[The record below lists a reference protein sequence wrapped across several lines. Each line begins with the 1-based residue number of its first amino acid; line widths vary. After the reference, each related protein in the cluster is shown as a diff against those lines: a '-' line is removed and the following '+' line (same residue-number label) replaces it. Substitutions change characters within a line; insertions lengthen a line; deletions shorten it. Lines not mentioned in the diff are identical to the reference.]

1 MIFKDWLS
9 VSSEAWLTIW
19 ERFINFLP
27 NMIGAIVIIVIGWLV
42 GMALATVVDRLF
54 RLVGLQALFEKA
66 KVEDVLKKANSE
78 KDATALIASAV
89 QWIVYLVAL
98 IAASNALKLT
108 AVADFLN
115 SILTYVPQVVIA
127 VIIVLIGLVL
137 AHFLSAV
144 VKGSIKSAELGFGDT
159 ASLIVRYSVIT
170 FTVLA
175 ALAQLGIAENMI
187 NTLFIG
193 LVVFLALA
201 GGLAFGLGGQKAAAE
216 CIENIKKEL
225 K

>member
-9 VSSEAWLTIW
+9 VSGEAWFTIW

-27 NMIGAIVIIVIGWLV
+27 NMIGAIVIIVVGWLV
-42 GMALATVVDRLF
+42 GMALATVIDRLF

-78 KDATALIASAV
+78 KDATALLASAV

-127 VIIVLIGLVL
+127 VIIILIGLVL

-144 VKGSIKSAELGFGDT
+144 VKGSIKSANLGFGDT

-216 CIENIKKEL
+216 VIENVKKEL

>member
-1 MIFKDWLS
+1 MIFKDWLFAS
-9 VSSEAWLTIW
+9 TEAWLPIK
-19 ERFINFLP
+19 ESLSSFLP
-27 NMIGAIVIIVIGWLV
+27 NMFGAVVIIIIGWLV
-42 GMALATVVDRLF
+42 GMALATMIDRLF

-78 KDATALIASAV
+78 KDATALLASAV
-89 QWIVYLVAL
+89 KWIIYLVAL
-98 IAASNALKLT
+98 IAASNVLKLT
-108 AVADFLN
+108 AVAEFLG
-115 SILTYVPQVVIA
+115 SILNYVPQVLIA
-127 VIIVLIGLVL
+127 AIIILIGLVL

-144 VKGSIKSAELGFGDT
+144 VKGSIKSANLGFADT
-159 ASLIVRYSVIT
+159 ASLIVRWSIIT
-170 FTVLA
+170 FTILA
-175 ALAQLGIAENMI
+175 ALAQLQIAENMI

-216 CIENIKKEL
+216 VIENVKKEL